1 MTPLQLLLHV
11 FLNEVHGHMSRSFV
25 HHLHAAFPGPF
36 RQVPLGLQLPELRLI
51 VRIRQGTRTQS
62 VPDREA
68 NVIRG
73 HDIANV
79 VPMSPKEV
87 LLVMGQTPLG
97 HDRSSTAHDPGHPLR
112 RQRNKSQQHPGV
124 DGEVIHP
131 LFRLFD
137 QRVPEHLPGQILCLA
152 PHLLESLINRH
163 GADRH
168 R

>member
-1 MTPLQLLLHV
+1 MLFGRHITKHRATVPTDHRRPDGRSDMVITRCNVRGQRSQSVKGRLMTPLQLLLHV
-11 FLNEVHGHMSRSFV
+11 FLNEVHGHMSRPLV

-36 RQVPLGLQLPELRLI
+36 RQVSLRLQLPELRLI

-87 LLVMGQTPLG
+87 LLVMG
-97 HDRSSTAHDPGHPLR
+97 
-112 RQRNKSQQHPGV
+112 
-124 DGEVIHP
+124 
-131 LFRLFD
+131 
-137 QRVPEHLPGQILCLA
+137 
-152 PHLLESLINRH
+152 
-163 GADRH
+163 
-168 R
+168 